1 MEEAI
6 RGKFQEHAHYW
17 FVIPDDR
24 EEFGWD
30 FFVNKDNMKWAKTW
44 DRVEARPMKYAK
56 WKKPEAKVLRV
67 LTNLQPKVA
76 KKEIIEGTYSWWDGN
91 FGFIDIEG
99 WENGYFVYGKK
110 KNWARDGDR
119 VKAELVDFKW
129 KKEAIVIDILESDE
143 ELLVWAYKDNE
154 KFGFVLPDDRSSD
167 IFIAGSRKLFAV
179 TGDRVEV
186 QIIKRGGKNPEWVI
200 KRIL

>member
-6 RGKFQEHAHYW
+6 QGKFQEHAHYG

-24 EEFGWD
+24 EEFGGD
-30 FFVNKDNMKWAKTW
+30 FFVNKDNMKGAKTW

-56 WKKPEAKVLRV
+56 WKKPEAKILRV

-99 WENGYFVYGKK
+99 WEKWYFVYGKK
-110 KNWARDGDR
+110 KNWARDWDR

-143 ELLVWAYKDNE
+143 ELVVWKYKDND
-154 KFGFVLPDDRSSD
+154 KFGFVLPDDKSWD
-167 IFIAGSRKLFAV
+167 IFIAGSRKLWAQ

-200 KRIL
+200 KRII

>member
-6 RGKFQEHAHYW
+6 RGKFQEHAHYG

-24 EEFGWD
+24 EEFWGD
-30 FFVNKDNMKWAKTW
+30 FFVNKDNMKDAKTW

-56 WKKPEAKVLRV
+56 WKKPEAKILRV

-76 KKEIIEGTYSWWDGN
+76 KTEIVEWVYSWGDGN
-91 FGFIDIEG
+91 FWFIDIEWG
-99 WENGYFVYGKK
+99 EKWYFVYWKK

-129 KKEAIVIDILESDE
+129 KKEAIVVEILESDE
-143 ELLVWAYKDNE
+143 ELLVWKYKDNDQ
-154 KFGFVLPDDRSSD
+154 FGFVLPDDKSGD
-167 IFIAGSRKLFAV
+167 IFIAGSRKWWAS
-179 TGDRVEV
+179 TWDRVEV
-186 QIIKRGGKNPEWVI
+186 QIIKRWGKNPEGVVR
-200 KRIL
+200 RIM

>member
-6 RGKFQEHAHYW
+6 RGKFQEHAHYG

-24 EEFGWD
+24 EEFGGD
-30 FFVNKDNMKWAKTW
+30 FFVNKDNMKDAKTG

-56 WKKPEAKVLRV
+56 GKKPEAKILRV

-76 KKEIIEGTYSWWDGN
+76 KTEIVEGVYSGGDGN

-99 WENGYFVYGKK
+99 GEKGYFVYGKK
-110 KNWARDGDR
+110 KNGARDGDR
-119 VKAELVDFKW
+119 VKAELVDFKG
-129 KKEAIVIDILESDE
+129 KKEAIVVEILESDE
-143 ELLVWAYKDNE
+143 ELLVGKYKDNDQ
-154 KFGFVLPDDRSSD
+154 FGFVLPDDKSGD
-167 IFIAGSRKLFAV
+167 IFIAGSRKGGAS

-186 QIIKRGGKNPEWVI
+186 QIIKRGGKNPEGVVR
-200 KRIL
+200 RIM